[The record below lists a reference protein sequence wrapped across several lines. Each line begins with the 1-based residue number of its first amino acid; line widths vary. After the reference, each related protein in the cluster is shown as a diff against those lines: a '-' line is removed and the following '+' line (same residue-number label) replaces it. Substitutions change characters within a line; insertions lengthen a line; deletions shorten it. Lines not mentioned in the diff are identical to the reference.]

1 MIEIKELQEEVYPII
16 SLQEQE
22 VKVKLQEMK

>member
-1 MIEIKELQEEVYPII
+1 MIEIKELQEEVYQII